1 MKKKE
6 IFLDFTPLLDITLII
21 LFFFILFSS
30 MEVVDQKEKLD
41 QQNEKIRAELAGK
54 EDQLNDALAMIETED
69 SRRASNIQAMIDF
82 NRGFNLKLILDM
94 NDNTPS
100 IRVLRG
106 DEAVT
111 TLHTTENLAALL
123 SQALAQSGYSANDTI
138 FCDFILDGSQPGTA
152 ATYRSIKKELSQL
165 KRQYP
170 YFYDSETDTST
181 GKDE

>member
-41 QQNEKIRAELAGK
+41 QQNEKIRAELTRK
-54 EDQLNDALAMIETED
+54 EEQLHNALEIIESEDA
-69 SRRASNIQAMIDF
+69 RRASNIQAMIDF
-82 NRGFNLKLILDM
+82 NRSCNLKLILDM
-94 NDNTPS
+94 NDSTPS
-100 IRVLRG
+100 IRILHG

-111 TLHTTENLAALL
+111 TLHTTENLTALL
-123 SQALAQSGYSANDTI
+123 SQSLSQSGYSATDTI

-152 ATYRSIKKELSQL
+152 STYRSIKKELSQL
-165 KRQYP
+165 KHQYP
-170 YFYDSETDTST
+170 YFYASETDIST